1 MSAVLIAYDLH
12 KLGQRYT
19 ELRKLIIETFPGS
32 WNCLESTFIVDTN
45 WTPVQIRD
53 LLQSKLD
60 SNDALLVVALVKH
73 GWATL
78 GMSKP
83 CTDWLHSKA

>member
-12 KLGQRYT
+12 KLGQRYKALR
-19 ELRKLIIETFPGS
+19 ELVIRTFPGS
-32 WNCLESTFIVDTN
+32 WNCLESTFIVNTN

-53 LLQSKLD
+53 LLQPVLD
-60 SNDALLVVALVKH
+60 ANDELLVVSLVAH
-73 GWATL
+73 GWATQ

-83 CTDWLHSKA
+83 CNDWLHSNA